1 MPANSVRLV
10 RTVPAIGPS
19 MASEK
24 QSSTETWPGN
34 NRFHR
39 DRMPAATG
47 IRPWFSLADFAK
59 SDKYS
64 TRQTTRNRDTA
75 ADAATIAAE
84 RAIAPEEHP

>member
-1 MPANSVRLV
+1 MPLRS
-10 RTVPAIGPS
+10 
-19 MASEK
+19 
-24 QSSTETWPGN
+24 
-34 NRFHR
+34 
-39 DRMPAATG
+39 G

-64 TRQTTRNRDTA
+64 TRQTTRDRDTA

>member
-1 MPANSVRLV
+1 MPCNAEL
-10 RTVPAIGPS
+10 
-19 MASEK
+19 
-24 QSSTETWPGN
+24 
-34 NRFHR
+34 
-39 DRMPAATG
+39 D
-47 IRPWFSLADFAK
+47 PWFSLADFAK